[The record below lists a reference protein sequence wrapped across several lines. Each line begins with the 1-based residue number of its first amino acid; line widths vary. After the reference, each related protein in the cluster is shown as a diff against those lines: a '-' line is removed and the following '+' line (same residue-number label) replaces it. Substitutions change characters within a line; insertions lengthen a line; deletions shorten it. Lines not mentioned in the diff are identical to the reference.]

1 MMHRVRLLLLIAGI
15 VAFGAA
21 LRTGTE
27 SLRWVGIVL
36 VAISLLLRFVGTR
49 QPR

>member
-1 MMHRVRLLLLIAGI
+1 MMNRVRLLLLVAGV

-36 VAISLLLRFVGTR
+36 VAGSLLLRFVGR
-49 QPR
+49 R